1 MTNSFLAGAVA
12 LETVDLVRLLTIP
25 ASHTYSLS
33 FVESLSSEYHYTI
46 GDSALEIDISLL
58 IEEDGVDCDWAD
70 AEPFVLWQVSSF
82 PATLQISPTS
92 LTSPLSL
99 RTQEERIR
107 ISTSNESKAGG
118 PYNFEFQADIFFNS
132 VSE

>member
-1 MTNSFLAGAVA
+1 MEA
-12 LETVDLVRLLTIP
+12 VDLVRPFDPQI
-25 ASHTYSLS
+25 SHTYSLS

-70 AEPFVLWQVSSF
+70 AEPFVVWQVSSF

-99 RTQEERIR
+99 RTQEEGIR